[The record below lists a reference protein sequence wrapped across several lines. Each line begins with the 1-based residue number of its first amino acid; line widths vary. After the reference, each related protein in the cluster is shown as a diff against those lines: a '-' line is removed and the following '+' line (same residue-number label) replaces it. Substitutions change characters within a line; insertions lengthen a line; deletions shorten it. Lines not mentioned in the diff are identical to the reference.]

1 MFGPFAILEVALSLI
16 NGREMM
22 IDLRSDTVTL
32 PSPAMYDAMSHAE
45 LGDDGRGEDPT
56 VDRLEEAA
64 VALTGKEAA
73 LFCPSGTMANILAL
87 LTYTD
92 KNESIAL
99 HEASHIYRSE
109 QSLFAE
115 QFFARQA
122 RLFHADP
129 GPQMIPA
136 IRSAAKG
143 AVVLALENT
152 MAYASGAVI
161 SQEEMKAIAQ
171 AISIPIHL
179 DGARIFNAAAH
190 LNTSVQSLVEEADSV
205 QFCLSKGLG
214 APVGS
219 LLCGTASFIQ
229 HARSI
234 RKMIGGNMRQA
245 GILAAAGL
253 IALEGGL
260 EQAKE
265 DNAKARYFL
274 DLLKEAD
281 QHVLYKSLA
290 KTNIVFIQPQYDI
303 AQLLRQLKDRG
314 ILVRPYQDKMIRLV
328 FHRQIELKQV
338 EQVAQAF
345 NDLNRK
351 V

>member
-136 IRSAAKG
+136 IRSAAK
-143 AVVLALENT
+143 
-152 MAYASGAVI
+152 
-161 SQEEMKAIAQ
+161 
-171 AISIPIHL
+171 
-179 DGARIFNAAAH
+179 
-190 LNTSVQSLVEEADSV
+190 
-205 QFCLSKGLG
+205 
-214 APVGS
+214 
-219 LLCGTASFIQ
+219 
-229 HARSI
+229 
-234 RKMIGGNMRQA
+234 
-245 GILAAAGL
+245 
-253 IALEGGL
+253 
-260 EQAKE
+260 
-265 DNAKARYFL
+265 
-274 DLLKEAD
+274 
-281 QHVLYKSLA
+281 
-290 KTNIVFIQPQYDI
+290 
-303 AQLLRQLKDRG
+303 
-314 ILVRPYQDKMIRLV
+314 
-328 FHRQIELKQV
+328 
-338 EQVAQAF
+338 
-345 NDLNRK
+345 
-351 V
+351 